1 MPMMIGVKAEGG
13 GREAVWRRT
22 KLSVGRNR
30 VAYPSGCYRQ
40 TRSQAL
46 GERSV
51 WGWGPKR
58 IDRCG
63 PNATTATALECRL
76 LSKARVIRDLWY
88 KHAVIYCLNVETFLD
103 SSGDGVGD
111 FVGLTDRL
119 DYLAGLGVTCIWL
132 MPFYPSPNRDDGYDV
147 ADFYGVHPRTGTFGH
162 FVEFMNQARQLGLRV
177 IVDLVV
183 NHTSDQHPWFK
194 AARQD
199 PRSHYRDWYVWSK
212 SRPKNWNKGMVFPG
226 VQRATWTRDPVAGE
240 YYFHRFYDFQPDLNA
255 HNPAV
260 MQELMR
266 IMGFWLQLGVSGFR
280 MDAVPFV
287 IERKGANVRPT
298 RDYELLHD
306 MRDFLQWRVRDAIL
320 LAEANVPPNETLE
333 YFGDHGDRLQMML
346 NFWVNQR
353 MFYTLATGDASV
365 LAAALVATHDRPASA
380 QWGIFLRTHD
390 ELDLGRLTETQRQ
403 RVFEAFGPQKHMQL
417 YNRGIRRRLA
427 PMMNNDRRRLE
438 LAYSLMFTLPGT
450 PVIRY
455 GDEIAMGDD
464 LGLPERYAARTPMQW
479 SPDRHGGFTTARR
492 PIRRLVNDPIYGYQ
506 RVNVADQRRDPDS
519 FLNWTERTIRMRKEC
534 PEIGWGDWKI
544 LPTGTDRVLA
554 MRYDW
559 DDRASV
565 FVHNFGDKPCA
576 VRLRIEGPNGD
587 ILTNLLRPERSDAD
601 DSGRHAIEL
610 DAYGYRWFR
619 VGSLDRPITK
629 IV

>member
-1 MPMMIGVKAEGG
+1 
-13 GREAVWRRT
+13 
-22 KLSVGRNR
+22 
-30 VAYPSGCYRQ
+30 
-40 TRSQAL
+40 
-46 GERSV
+46 
-51 WGWGPKR
+51 
-58 IDRCG
+58 
-63 PNATTATALECRL
+63 
-76 LSKARVIRDLWY
+76 VIRDLWY

-199 PRSHYRDWYVWSK
+199 PNSRYRDWYVWSK
-212 SRPKNWNKGMVFPG
+212 TRPKNWNKGMVFPG
-226 VQRATWTRDPVAGE
+226 VQRSTWTRDPEAGE
-240 YYFHRFYDFQPDLNA
+240 FYFHRFYDFQPDLNA

-260 MQELMR
+260 MEELLR

-287 IERKGANVRPT
+287 IERKGAKVRPS
-298 RDYELLHD
+298 RDYQLLHEI
-306 MRDFLQWRVRDAIL
+306 RDFLQWRVRDAIL
-320 LAEANVPPNETLE
+320 LAEANVPPAESME
-333 YFGDHGDRLQMML
+333 YFGEHGDRLQMMM

-353 MFYTLATGDASV
+353 MFYTLATGDTAP
-365 LAAALVATHDRPASA
+365 LKDALEATRNRPAPA

-390 ELDLGRLTETQRQ
+390 ELDLGRLTQTQRE
-403 RVFEAFGPQKHMQL
+403 RVFEAFGPQKDMQL

-427 PMMNNDRRRLE
+427 AMMNNDRRRLE

-455 GDEIAMGDD
+455 GDEIGMGDD
-464 LGLPERYAARTPMQW
+464 LSLPERYAARTPMQW

-492 PIRRLVNDPIYGYQ
+492 PLRRLVADPIYGYK

-519 FLNWTERTIRMRKEC
+519 FLNWTERAIRMRKEC

-544 LPTGTDRVLA
+544 LRTGTDQVLA

-559 DDRASV
+559 DDRTSV
-565 FVHNFGDKPCA
+565 FVHNFLDKPCA
-576 VRLRIEGPNGD
+576 ISLRIDGPNGSL
-587 ILTNLLRPERSDAD
+587 LTNLLRQEASEAD
-601 DSGRHAIEL
+601 ESGRHTIEL

-619 VGSLDRPITK
+619 VGGLDRPITK
-629 IV
+629 TL